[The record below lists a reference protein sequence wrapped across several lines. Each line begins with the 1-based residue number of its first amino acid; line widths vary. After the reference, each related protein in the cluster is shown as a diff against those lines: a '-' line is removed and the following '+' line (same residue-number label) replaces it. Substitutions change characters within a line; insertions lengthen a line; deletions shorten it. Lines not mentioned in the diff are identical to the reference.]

1 MSSKTAEMQ
10 SIDLV
15 EANNLLLND
24 LNLEDVDVDFDLI
37 DMSLTSQ
44 ELAMIDCSNLFVLDE
59 VRDFS
64 NELLEMI
71 SAGEVSD
78 FIKEEPKAV
87 TIDEKIGKIQQGIMA
102 DITMPLNTMFDE
114 FANIIAKNI
123 A

>member
-24 LNLEDVDVDFDLI
+24 LNLEDVDVDFDSI

-78 FIKEEPKAV
+78 FIKEEPKTI

-114 FANIIAKNI
+114 FANIIAENI

>member
-24 LNLEDVDVDFDLI
+24 LNLEDVDVDFDSI

-44 ELAMIDCSNLFVLDE
+44 ELAMIDCSKLFVLDE

-78 FIKEEPKAV
+78 FIKEEPKTI

-114 FANIIAKNI
+114 FANIIAENI

>member
-24 LNLEDVDVDFDLI
+24 LNLEDVDVDFDSI

-102 DITMPLNTMFDE
+102 DITMPLNKYYCRKYCLK
-114 FANIIAKNI
+114 AK
-123 A
+123 

>member
-10 SIDLV
+10 SSDLV

-24 LNLEDVDVDFDLI
+24 LNLEDVDVDFDSI

-78 FIKEEPKAV
+78 FIKEEPKTI

-114 FANIIAKNI
+114 FANIIAENI